1 MNASTVSG
9 APSPALRLAIFVP
22 VGPVPAWVAR
32 LAGDCASL
40 PDVAL
45 VALLRDEGTPPAD
58 GEAPR
63 QVALTAPPGVAEW
76 SGANP
81 ADSAGWLSG
90 QGVEVLL
97 DLRRAPAP
105 LPQGPARHWT
115 LVPVGDDARSN
126 PAKYREMFQRRAE
139 KGQCVNQPYLGCR
152 EFAARF
158 RLVDQ
163 PADEAPAID
172 ETRDLGWML
181 FDMDFTAV
189 NDAKPQFF
197 RADMQHGVID
207 LTKAQ
212 VMG

>member
-9 APSPALRLAIFVP
+9 ALSPALRLAIFVP

-115 LVPVGDDARSN
+115 LVPVGDDGAAVTLVTVPDGMPVDGAQDARHDAPAPSN
-126 PAKYREMFQRRAE
+126 PRRDIARGMGEVRRA
-139 KGQCVNQPYLGCR
+139 LLHL
-152 EFAARF
+152 AR
-158 RLVDQ
+158 R
-163 PADEAPAID
+163 
-172 ETRDLGWML
+172 G
-181 FDMDFTAV
+181 
-189 NDAKPQFF
+189 
-197 RADMQHGVID
+197 G
-207 LTKAQ
+207 
-212 VMG
+212 